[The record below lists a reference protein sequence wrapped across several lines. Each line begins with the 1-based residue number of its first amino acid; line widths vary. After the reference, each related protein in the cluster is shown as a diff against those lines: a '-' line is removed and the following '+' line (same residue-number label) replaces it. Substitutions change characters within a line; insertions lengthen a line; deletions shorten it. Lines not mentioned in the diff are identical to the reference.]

1 MSNMFTFSATEVGY
15 NHVKVDKVC
24 EDASGYYD
32 DDKMHIC
39 VVADGHGSDNY
50 PRTDRGSDFAV
61 KSTIDCVRSFVE
73 TAEVNQV
80 LSDEEHGFP
89 VMLQLAKSILKDW
102 HERVNAD
109 YSSDPF
115 KEEELVNV
123 SEKYRKRYM
132 SENEEER
139 TVEKAYG
146 CTLIV
151 YVVTAKYSFGM
162 QVGDGKCVVVD
173 KKGDFSEPIPWDD
186 NCQLN
191 VTTSICDADSID
203 EFRFYITDSVPTAVF
218 CGSDGIDDSYTSDEE
233 VYALYRSILKIF
245 IEHGIDVGKSEIK
258 EYLPVL
264 TKKGSGDDVSISL
277 FLDLERAESLL
288 PRINMKA
295 EEFDL
300 RNKLKENERERVR
313 IEEQLKA
320 LQKRIDTFDL
330 EHDFTQE
337 ESRDINEANQLLEEK
352 TNLEIEKDNLEKKI
366 ENLQAQELS
375 PELSEDSMSN
385 EINDNTCTEEDMT
398 EQKEQ
403 DDAPLVQ
410 EEA

>member
-50 PRTDRGSDFAV
+50 PRTDRGSEFAV
-61 KSTIDCVRSFVE
+61 NSTIDCVRSFVE
-73 TAEVNQV
+73 TADVNEV

-109 YSSDPF
+109 YCSDPF

-139 TVEKAYG
+139 TVDKAYG

-151 YVVTAKYSFGM
+151 YVVTPKYSFGM

-173 KKGDFSEPIPWDD
+173 RKGDFIEPIPWDD

-203 EFRFYITDSVPTAVF
+203 EFRFYITDSIPTAVF

-245 IEHGIDVGKSEIK
+245 IEHGTDVGKSEIK

-264 TKKGSGDDVSISL
+264 TKKGSGDDVSISM
-277 FLDLERAESLL
+277 FLDLDRAESLL
-288 PRINMKA
+288 PRINMRA

-300 RNKLKENERERVR
+300 KNKLKENERERVR

-366 ENLQAQELS
+366 EDLKAQELS
-375 PELSEDSMSN
+375 SELSEDSLPK
-385 EINDNTCTEEDMT
+385 EIDDTTCCEESIT

-403 DDAPLVQ
+403 NDAPLVQ